1 MSAPANRLAAEKSPY
16 LLQHAAN
23 PVHWLPWGAEAFE
36 RARQEDKPIF
46 LSIGYSTCHWC
57 HVMAHESFENE
68 ATAAILNEHFIS
80 VKVDREERPDVDRVY
95 MTFVQATAGG
105 GGWPLNAWLTPSLE
119 PFLGGTYFPPEP
131 RYGRRGFPE
140 VLLAIA
146 EAWRANRAGIVAQG
160 EKVIAALREHP
171 GPVASGEA
179 TARTEDDFASAVEAL
194 HQVFDHSMG
203 GFGGAPK
210 FPRPA
215 LLRFLA
221 RMAARRSAA
230 QEVRDRAKH
239 MWLTTLRRMA
249 MGGMHDHLGGGFHR
263 YSVDARWHVPHFEK
277 MLYDQAQLALS
288 YLEAWQCTHD
298 PFFADTVLDIL
309 SYVERD
315 LRSPEG
321 GFYCAEDADSL
332 IAADRPEHAEG
343 AFYVWTEAEIRAAL
357 APEEAEAFC
366 RHFDVRP
373 GGNAEPGSD
382 PHGELAGKNTLF
394 VSCPYSQTSS
404 ELGISAEEVIRRV
417 QSAQGKLLAVRAQR
431 PRPHLDDKV
440 LTSWNGL
447 MISAFA
453 RAALV
458 LGEPRF
464 LASARAAADFLR
476 AHLWDAER
484 QILRRVWRGATGQI
498 DGFADDYA
506 YLIGGLLDLFEA
518 GGEPA
523 DLAWAEQLQER
534 QDALFGDE
542 KPGWFSSGT
551 SDASILLRL
560 KEDHDGAEPS
570 VTSYSTLN
578 LIRLSALTGREELRE
593 RAAWHA
599 AAFAERPERMVHPM
613 PLMLSAQEALSRPPA
628 QVVLAGDPADPR
640 LSELERAVTD
650 AFLPDLVVL
659 RAGGGHTPRQ
669 SYLSH
674 AQPVDGVPAAYVC
687 RDFACRAPETDAAAL
702 AAQLAQ

>member
-16 LLQHAAN
+16 LLQHADN

-36 RARQEDKPIF
+36 RARREDKPIF

-57 HVMAHESFENE
+57 HVMAHESFESA
-68 ATAAILNEHFIS
+68 ATAAILNEHFVS

-95 MTFVQATAGG
+95 MTFVQATSGS
-105 GGWPLNAWLTPSLE
+105 GGWPLNAWLTPDLE

-140 VLLAIA
+140 ILQAIA
-146 EAWRANRAGIVAQG
+146 EAWKSNRAGILAQG
-160 EKVIAALREHP
+160 TKIIAALRQHSTP
-171 GPVASGEA
+171 AASGDGG
-179 TARTEDDFASAVEAL
+179 ARSEEDFASAVEAL

-221 RMAARRSAA
+221 RISARRSAA
-230 QEVRDRAKH
+230 RETRDRARH
-239 MWLTTLRRMA
+239 MWLGTLRRMA
-249 MGGMHDHLGGGFHR
+249 MGGLHDHLGGGFHR

-288 YLEAWQCTHD
+288 YLEAFQATREA
-298 PFFADTVLDIL
+298 FFADTAGDIL
-309 SYVERD
+309 TYVERD
-315 LRSPEG
+315 LLSPRG
-321 GFYCAEDADSL
+321 AFYCAEDADSL
-332 IAADRPEHAEG
+332 LAHGRLEHAEG
-343 AFYVWTEAEIRAAL
+343 AFYVWTEAEVRAAL
-357 APEEAEAFC
+357 TPEEAEAFC

-394 VSCPYSQTSS
+394 VSCPFSQTAS
-404 ELGISAEEVIRRV
+404 ELNVSTAQVAERLAG
-417 QSAQGKLLAVRAQR
+417 AQAKLFALRAQR

-440 LTSWNGL
+440 LAGWNGL

-458 LGEPRF
+458 LGEPRH
-464 LASARAAADFLR
+464 LSRARAAADFLR
-476 AHLWDAER
+476 AEMWDAEK
-484 QILRRVWRGATGQI
+484 QELRRVWRGETAPI
-498 DGFADDYA
+498 AGFADDYA
-506 YLIGGLLDLFEA
+506 YVIGGLLDLYEA
-518 GGEPA
+518 AGNPA
-523 DLAWAEQLQER
+523 DLAWAEQLQAR
-534 QDALFGDE
+534 QDALFGDDA
-542 KPGWFSSGT
+542 PGWFSSGT

-570 VTSYSTLN
+570 VTSWSTLN
-578 LIRLSALTGREELRE
+578 LLRLAALTGREELRE

-599 AAFAERPERMVHPM
+599 RHFGERADRIVHSM
-613 PLMLSAQEALSRPPA
+613 PLMLSAQEALSRGPA
-628 QVVLAGDPADPR
+628 QVVLAGEPGDPR
-640 LSELERAVTD
+640 LRPLEQAVLD
-650 AFLPDLVVL
+650 AFLPDLAIL
-659 RAGGGHTPRQ
+659 RSGGGQAPRAE
-669 SYLSH
+669 YLVH
-674 AQPVDGVPAAYVC
+674 AAPVEGTPAAYVC
-687 RDFACRAPETDAAAL
+687 RDFACRAPETEAAAL